1 MGTVCAVGEA
11 ELSFIRSPP
20 LMFRYQQIWSGP
32 WGALA
37 SHLDVVGVSDQLI
50 DVGGLGAQLG
60 RVVLQDDAFAGAAV
74 QTAGRFLSC
83 CT

>member
-11 ELSFIRSPP
+11 ELTFITFLISSINVQTRTPP
-20 LMFRYQQIWSGP
+20 RC
-32 WGALA
+32 GAAAA
-37 SHLDVVGVSDQLI
+37 SHLDVVGGSDQLI
-50 DVGGLGAQLG
+50 DVGSLRTQLG

-74 QTAGRFLSC
+74 QTAGGLL